1 MDDRLPANVERF
13 LADHVASV
21 AQLEIL
27 MLLRARRAEELR
39 PADVGR
45 ELRMDAAWAAAELE
59 ALAAR
64 GFLAARTSSE
74 ASYRFA
80 PRSDGLEADLAAV
93 IEAYGQRRVSVINAI
108 YAKPTSNL
116 RGFADAFRLR
126 KD

>member
-1 MDDRLPANVERF
+1 MDERLPATVERF
-13 LADHVASV
+13 LGEHIASV

-27 MLLRARRAEELR
+27 MLLRARREEDFR
-39 PADVGR
+39 AADVGR
-45 ELRMDAAWAAAELE
+45 ELRMDSAWAAAELT

-64 GFLAARTSSE
+64 GFLCERTSSE

-80 PRSDGLEADLAAV
+80 PRSDDIETGLAAV

-108 YAKPTSNL
+108 YAKPASNL